1 MTQLNRKQKLYQLVI
16 SRVDGD
22 KISSAPYRNEL
33 SSLIHNGIG
42 GFILFGG
49 EKDEVKKFINDSQS
63 ASNIPLFIAS
73 DVERGVGQQVAGTTS
88 FPCQMALT
96 AATDSSNQDDLKAFD
111 SAIEAIADEAVDVGI
126 NLPFIPVL
134 DVNLNPGNPIIC
146 TRAFSDNPETV
157 SRFGQ
162 RFIQILENKG
172 LLSCAKHFPGH
183 GDTSVDSHISLPVI
197 SKSRESL
204 TNTDILP
211 FRIAI
216 DAHVSSIMMAHLIIP
231 AIDDLPASLSNKIIT
246 GLLRDELGYEGLVL
260 TDALTMDALNGFDNV
275 PTACIQA
282 GADIILHPADV
293 HAVVDELE
301 KALDSGNVKEST
313 IDAAV
318 GRILKYKSKLK
329 TIRRSGIN
337 YAEHAHLSS
346 MLSGK
351 AVTLVKG
358 PAGRLPVKNIRDIS
372 LLYSADKDKHD
383 VSALKDFTS
392 TPMNILDYQGGA
404 LNRTVI
410 VCLFTRIAA
419 WEGSSGIAANE
430 IQRIKS
436 ITSKSTTSIVI
447 SFGSPYVLRHFRE
460 ADVLIAAYDS
470 DTQAQK
476 AVLKLLTGETGFKG
490 SLPVA
495 LDIP

>member
-111 SAIEAIADEAVDVGI
+111 SAIEAIADEAIDVGI

-301 KALDSGNVKEST
+301 KAL
-313 IDAAV
+313 
-318 GRILKYKSKLK
+318 ILKYKSKLK